1 MRSSPPNS
9 IQGLFRRA
17 NRWFQRTPKRALNDA
32 YEAAIAIKSI
42 EDNHFGGNKIAPES
56 GDYSQN
62 VYGYFSAQLASNLR
76 TIRVRLTEFRLSDAV
91 IRTTQSGRNTD
102 QIEVND
108 GVSEL
113 QTVDISNDARST
125 LRKLKFID
133 QVLSRYRAVPNTPP
147 EKDMPPQQRRG
158 AIASQ
163 KAAQSAATSAS
174 ANGAAR
180 ILSAAAKDEAQMR
193 GARRAGQKRKG
204 TSVLKETASIT
215 DKTGVL
221 PRSILRTVD
230 RITRELDPASE
241 DDVVDE
247 FRDSKAR
254 TAVSLRF
261 ILLLIIVPLLTHQV
275 SKNFIVGPI
284 IDTVRPTEET
294 AIFINDE
301 MEEEA
306 IHELNL
312 FRERLQFERLIGEAP
327 DLTNE
332 AIDERVKEK
341 AEEIEFAYRR
351 RSGGAIKN
359 VFADILSVL
368 AFVTI
373 LSVSKR
379 EIAIL
384 KSFIDEVI
392 YGLSDSAK
400 AFIIIL
406 LTDTFVG
413 FHSPHGWEVI
423 LEGVARHFGL
433 PASRDFIFI
442 FIATFPVILDTV
454 FKYWIFRY
462 LNRISPSAVSTY
474 KTMNE

>member
-1 MRSSPPNS
+1 MRSSSQNA
-9 IQGLFRRA
+9 IQGIIRQA
-17 NRWFQRTPKRALNDA
+17 NRWFRRTPKRALNDA
-32 YEAAIAIKSI
+32 YEAAIAIKAI
-42 EDNHFGGNKIAPES
+42 EDNHFGGSKIAPES
-56 GDYSQN
+56 GEYSQN
-62 VYGYFSAQLASNLR
+62 VYSYFRSQLASNLR
-76 TIRVRLTEFRLSDAV
+76 TIRVRLTEFKLSDSV
-91 IRTTQSGRNTD
+91 IRATQTGRNAD
-102 QIEVND
+102 QIEVSD
-108 GVSEL
+108 ASSEL
-113 QTVDISNDARST
+113 QTVDISNDARAT

-133 QVLSRYRAVPNTPP
+133 QVLNRYRDKPDSLKSTGGRAAQDLPNASP
-147 EKDMPPQQRRG
+147 KQ
-158 AIASQ
+158 AIATPNS
-163 KAAQSAATSAS
+163 SATL
-174 ANGAAR
+174 
-180 ILSAAAKDEAQMR
+180 LSATAEDETKMR
-193 GARRAGQKRKG
+193 NARRFARTGSRISS
-204 TSVLKETASIT
+204 TLKETASIT

-230 RITRELDPASE
+230 RIARELNPASE
-241 DDVVDE
+241 NEVVDE

-275 SKNFIVGPI
+275 SKTFVVGPI
-284 IDTVRPTEET
+284 VEAVRPSAEATVFLNE
-294 AIFINDE
+294 E

-306 IHELNL
+306 IHELTL
-312 FRERLQFERLIGEAP
+312 FRERLQFERLIGEGP
-327 DLTNE
+327 NLTSV
-332 AIDERVKEK
+332 AIDERIKEK
-341 AEEIEFAYRR
+341 AEEIEQAYRR
-351 RSGGAIKN
+351 RSGSAVKN
-359 VFADILSVL
+359 VFADLLSVA
-368 AFVTI
+368 AFVMI
-373 LSVSKR
+373 LTVSKR
-379 EIAIL
+379 EIATL
-384 KSFIDEVI
+384 KAFIDELV

-400 AFIIIL
+400 AFVIIL